1 VHFVPET
8 KPVDDLLNEMKQ
20 RGDQIVLVVDEY
32 GGTSGLVTLE
42 DLVEEIV
49 GEIHDKESGDE
60 RIIEESP
67 GTYIVPGSLE
77 LGGLEERLGMPF
89 VEDTKCSM
97 PIAARCIVCA

>member
-32 GGTSGLVTLE
+32 GGIAGMVTME

-49 GEIHDKESGDE
+49 GEIHDVESGE
-60 RIIEESP
+60 RASCGETS
-67 GTYIVPGSLE
+67 GTTAETRAPTG
-77 LGGLEERLGMPF
+77 
-89 VEDTKCSM
+89 
-97 PIAARCIVCA
+97 